1 MNKNTL
7 LLISHPDFSKSK
19 INKALAEIAS
29 QKPNIVVRHLDE
41 IQKENRYF
49 LEEEFALLKS
59 VSSIIWQFPIYW
71 YNAPASL
78 RNWQDQILS
87 PIVYGPENF
96 LMGKK
101 LRVVCSAGAAENTF
115 SSTGLNRFTA
125 EQMLCP
131 MQMTTNACRMEWQK
145 PFITYGAGTITEEQ
159 IQEVA
164 KKYSTLLDQNSL

>member
-1 MNKNTL
+1 
-7 LLISHPDFSKSK
+7 
-19 INKALAEIAS
+19 
-29 QKPNIVVRHLDE
+29 
-41 IQKENRYF
+41 
-49 LEEEFALLKS
+49 
-59 VSSIIWQFPIYW
+59 
-71 YNAPASL
+71 
-78 RNWQDQILS
+78 
-87 PIVYGPENF
+87 
-96 LMGKK
+96 MGKK